1 MKSRVFLALL
11 VSFSLAGCSALIKTP
26 TPLPTVVL
34 DSGGAPQ
41 ATRQPTGGGVTASAV
56 IAPSQQARLVFTLAG
71 RVEVVEVAVGDQVQ
85 AGQALARL
93 EGQET
98 LQAAISAAQFEL
110 ALAEQ
115 ALKDLAEQAETARVQ
130 AMQDVVVYAQAVKD
144 AQYALDNFTVPSNQ
158 ADLDAVTALSEMK
171 QRLDEA
177 RAAFEPYRNRSSSD
191 STRQNLKED
200 LDEAQSDYNAA
211 VRRLKLEYDL
221 AVAETRLASAQRDYK
236 TYQAGPDPD
245 QVRLAD
251 ARVANAQTQLSSA
264 EAALG
269 NLTLTAP
276 FAGTISRLDI
286 HSGEWVLPGQA
297 VLVLVDLAN
306 LQVETTDLSERDIP
320 TVEIGQLVTVFIEA
334 LNQEASGRVAAI
346 APLADSLGGDVVYK
360 VTIELDELPAGLRAA
375 LRAGMSA
382 EVQFAVNP

>member
-1 MKSRVFLALL
+1 MKSRIFLALL
-11 VSFSLAGCSALIKTP
+11 VSFSLAGCSALVKTP
-26 TPLPTVVL
+26 APLPTVVL

-41 ATRQPTGGGVTASAV
+41 ATRQSTGGGVTASAV
-56 IAPSQQARLVFTLAG
+56 VAPSQQARLVFTLAG
-71 RVEVVEVAVGDQVQ
+71 RLETVEVAVGDQVQ
-85 AGQALARL
+85 AGQVLASL

-130 AMQDVVVYAQAVKD
+130 AMQEVVVYAQAVKD
-144 AQYALDNFTVPSNQ
+144 AQYALDNFTIPAEQ
-158 ADLDAVTALSEMK
+158 AGLDAVTALKEMK
-171 QRLDEA
+171 QRLDQA
-177 RAAFEPYRNRSSSD
+177 RAAFEPYRSRSSSD
-191 STRQNLKED
+191 QTRQNLKEA

-221 AVAETRLASAQRDYK
+221 AVAETRLANAQQDYDI
-236 TYQAGPDPD
+236 YQAGPDPD

-251 ARVANAQTQLSSA
+251 ARVANAHTQLASA

-276 FAGTISRLDI
+276 FAGTVSRLDI
-286 HSGEWVLPGQA
+286 HRGEWVLPGQA
-297 VLVLVDLAN
+297 ALALVDLTN
-306 LQVETTDLSERDIP
+306 LQVETTDLSEKDIP
-320 TVEIGQLVTVFIEA
+320 AVEIGQAVTVFIEA
-334 LNQEASGRVAAI
+334 LNQEVRGRVALI
-346 APLADSLGGDVVYK
+346 APLADTLGGDVVYK
-360 VTIELDELPAGLRAA
+360 VTIELDELIAG

-382 EVQFAVNP
+382 EVQFEPGQ